1 MAKDDD
7 LERERTAARLDGPEA
22 VPLFAGFM
30 MAAIASGKSA
40 KAASNLKPRVIH
52 GEDAV
57 NMDKEMAIMAKN
69 TLSYNALTT
78 VLQKGFEGVKNV
90 IADGGRS

>member
-40 KAASNLKPRVIH
+40 KAASN
-52 GEDAV
+52 E
-57 NMDKEMAIMAKN
+57 
-69 TLSYNALTT
+69 
-78 VLQKGFEGVKNV
+78 
-90 IADGGRS
+90 ADLAMTELRKRYG